1 MEDFNIID
9 IDTAISLLE
18 RIKKENSN
26 ITVFIINF
34 DENTS
39 ERKNMSY
46 NESCDI
52 IRNGSTIAYNQD
64 DFIPH
69 IEVFSIM
76 QKNKEN
82 ILPIGIMH
90 DIFVQRE

>member
-46 NESCDI
+46 NSQWIND
-52 IRNGSTIAYNQD
+52 
-64 DFIPH
+64 
-69 IEVFSIM
+69 SI
-76 QKNKEN
+76 QS
-82 ILPIGIMH
+82 
-90 DIFVQRE
+90 R